1 MMGTLAERF
10 WGKVAFLGAGPDDC
24 WEWRAAKDSYGYGEI
39 SKGAHGSGILR
50 AHRVSWELTNGPIPK
65 GMCILHHCDNPA
77 CVNPAHLFLGT
88 IEDNNHDMASKGR
101 STRGE
106 KSSNARLTE
115 QDVYE
120 IRRMLNRGILQRVV
134 AKKYGVSQR
143 AISDIKTGE
152 TWNWLKEVAE

>member
-1 MMGTLAERF
+1 
-10 WGKVAFLGAGPDDC
+10 
-24 WEWRAAKDSYGYGEI
+24 
-39 SKGAHGSGILR
+39 
-50 AHRVSWELTNGPIPK
+50 
-65 GMCILHHCDNPA
+65 
-77 CVNPAHLFLGT
+77 
-88 IEDNNHDMASKGR
+88 MASKGR

-152 TWNWLKEVAE
+152 TWGWLK